1 MSDVAIPIR
10 HLRAACDMV
19 QRAGGDSARHE
30 PGQLVV
36 DLAVSLAHADGGAG
50 IEDTD
55 ARLKALARSRV
66 YRGWTT

>member
-19 QRAGGDSARHE
+19 QKAGGDNAGTT
-30 PGQLVV
+30 GQLVI
-36 DLAVSLAHADGGAG
+36 DLAVSLAQTDGADG
-50 IEDTD
+50 IENTD
-55 ARLKALARSRV
+55 ARLKALARTRT